1 MCDGRVFFSLICLI
15 KSVMDKNMIF
25 DVDGQ
30 ADIDCIE
37 KSEKISAEE
46 CERFALAM
54 DAIKRL

>member
-1 MCDGRVFFSLICLI
+1 
-15 KSVMDKNMIF
+15 MIF

-54 DAIKRL
+54 DAIKRLWAKGSEIFEIQGNSK